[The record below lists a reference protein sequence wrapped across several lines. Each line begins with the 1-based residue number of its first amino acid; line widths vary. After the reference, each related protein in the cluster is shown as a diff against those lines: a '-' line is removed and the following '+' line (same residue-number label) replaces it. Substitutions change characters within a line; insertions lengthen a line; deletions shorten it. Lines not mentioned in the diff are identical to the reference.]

1 MPTTFRPYSPEQL
14 LLLPPSPRDWLPEDH
29 LAYFISDTVEALEL
43 SAFYARYEG
52 DGRRNSP
59 FDPRMMVKLLLY
71 GYATGTFSSRKL
83 ARRLHED
90 VAFRVLCAENFP
102 AHRTIAE
109 FRERHLSEFEQLFV
123 EVVQIAREAGLLRLG
138 TLAVDGTKV
147 KASASKHKA
156 MSFARMKQEQE
167 RLRTEIAELTVRA
180 AETDAEE
187 DAVYGSDNRG
197 DELPEELRRREQ
209 RLSKIQQAV
218 QRLRQR
224 QQEEDQGQGRSAE
237 PEEKG
242 RRFKRLFGEPEE
254 KKQDN
259 FTDPESRIMKTSKG
273 FEQCYNAQ
281 LAVDGDWRLIVA
293 STVTQNA
300 ADTGQLL
307 PMIEKVRQNTGQVP
321 QSVLADAGYRSEEN
335 FRALEQSFI
344 RAFIPL
350 GREGKAQAT
359 SGSSEKLAATCRM
372 KERLER
378 QDGRKLY
385 AKRKGIIEPVNGW
398 IKAVLGFRHFSVR
411 GLKKV
416 AGEWALVCL
425 ALNLKQLRPHWAQ
438 A

>member
-1 MPTTFRPYSPEQL
+1 MR
-14 LLLPPSPRDWLPEDH
+14 
-29 LAYFISDTVEALEL
+29 
-43 SAFYARYEG
+43 
-52 DGRRNSP
+52 
-59 FDPRMMVKLLLY
+59 
-71 GYATGTFSSRKL
+71 
-83 ARRLHED
+83 
-90 VAFRVLCAENFP
+90 
-102 AHRTIAE
+102 
-109 FRERHLSEFEQLFV
+109 
-123 EVVQIAREAGLLRLG
+123 
-138 TLAVDGTKV
+138 
-147 KASASKHKA
+147 
-156 MSFARMKQEQE
+156 
-167 RLRTEIAELTVRA
+167 
-180 AETDAEE
+180 EE

-209 RLSKIQQAV
+209 RLCKIQQAV
-218 QRLRQR
+218 QRFFARGSR
-224 QQEEDQGQGRSAE
+224 RRSQGQGRSAE

-242 RRFKRLFGEPEE
+242 RRFKRPFGEPEE

-307 PMIEKVRQNTGQVP
+307 PMIEKVRQNTGQIP

-344 RAFIPL
+344 RALIPL